1 MTHGQFL
8 HSYDIVANVALPA
21 GSKMPQAPWP
31 VIKIKEGTMLKKL
44 SFTAAALGLTTLPAF
59 AHLNPEE
66 HGSFMA
72 GVSHPFF
79 GADHILAMVAVGIWA
94 SQIAFAQNDR
104 KALWIVPSA
113 FVGTMAIGFLLAV
126 SGLDLPFVEPAI
138 LASVIGLG
146 LLVAMAAKLPTA
158 AAAAVVGI
166 FALFHGHAHGGEL
179 GSAGALQ
186 FGIGFM
192 IATAILH
199 AAGIALGL
207 GIGRFGNIAAR
218 AAGALTALAGLSLVF
233 GG

>member
-1 MTHGQFL
+1 
-8 HSYDIVANVALPA
+8 
-21 GSKMPQAPWP
+21 
-31 VIKIKEGTMLKKL
+31 MLKRL
-44 SFTAAALGLTTLPAF
+44 SLTVTAFGLTALPAF

-79 GADHILAMVAVGIWA
+79 GADHILAMIAVGIWA
-94 SQIAFAQNDR
+94 SQISVSQNDR

-113 FVGTMAIGFLLAV
+113 FVGTMAIGFLMAV
-126 SGLDLPFVEPAI
+126 YGVELPFVEPAI

-158 AAAAVVGI
+158 AAAAIVGV

-179 GSAGALQ
+179 GSAGAFQ
-186 FGIGFM
+186 FGIGLM

-199 AAGIALGL
+199 VSGIALGL
-207 GIGRFGNIAAR
+207 GIARFGNIAAR
-218 AAGALTALAGLSLVF
+218 AAGALTALAGLSLVLS
-233 GG
+233 G